1 MSEETKIDEVVVEE
15 VKSEEVVEAVVE
27 TPEVE
32 AEVEVK
38 SEEVAEEATPEV
50 EEVVEDDV
58 TLKHVADALEAKS
71 IETEAQIETKA
82 STADLESVKS
92 ESEAQIKTL
101 TEKLE
106 VLEAKS
112 ARPTLAT
119 KSIKESK
126 EMEQKELMGVF
137 ARKGIE
143 GLRAKAADTQISVD
157 AQGGFA
163 LPIEVSRNI
172 ISLQHERSPIRGLV
186 GGISTETTDYSQL
199 VSLGGSASGWVGES
213 DARPNT
219 GSPELAKVSA
229 VFGEVYASPKAYQ
242 HVLEDSF
249 FNVEAWL
256 AGEVAREFSEQENSA
271 FLSGNGSNK
280 PVGILNGLDT
290 TSAYTAGDA
299 TRDFG
304 KYQVIKSGQATS
316 LGGTSDAV
324 INLLRSVVLNTKT
337 GYLAG
342 AKFMMNRATHNV
354 LVDLKTTDGEYFL
367 QRNITEAAASSIF
380 GFEIV
385 INDDMADIGAGTMPI
400 IFGDFG
406 AGYQIVDRVGVSML
420 RDPYSAHG
428 AISFYTRKRV
438 GSMLLNTEALK
449 VVAVSA

>member
-1 MSEETKIDEVVVEE
+1 MTEETKIIDEVVEE

-38 SEEVAEEATPEV
+38 SEEAVEV
-50 EEVVEDDV
+50 EETVEDEV

-71 IETEAQIETKA
+71 IQTDALIETKA
-82 STADLESVKS
+82 TATDLEAVKS
-92 ESEAQIKTL
+92 ESEAQIKSL

-112 ARPTLAT
+112 SRPTLST
-119 KSIKESK
+119 KSVKETNT
-126 EMEQKELMGVF
+126 MENKDLLGTF
-137 ARKGIE
+137 ARKGVD
-143 GLRAKAADTQISVD
+143 GLRAKAADVQISVD

-163 LPIEVSRNI
+163 LPTEVASNI
-172 ISLQHERSPIRGLV
+172 IALQHERSPIRSLV
-186 GGISTETTDYSQL
+186 GGISTSTTDYSQL
-199 VSLGGSASGWVGES
+199 VSIGGAASGWVGETA
-213 DARPNT
+213 ARPNT
-219 GSPELAKVSA
+219 GSPELAKISA

-249 FNVEAWL
+249 FNVESWL
-256 AGEVAREFSEQENSA
+256 SAEVAREFSEQENQA
-271 FLSGNGSNK
+271 FLDGNGTNK

-290 TSAYTAGDA
+290 TAAYTAGDA
-299 TRDFG
+299 TRAFG
-304 KYQVIKSGQATS
+304 KYQVIKSGEAAS
-316 LGGTSDAV
+316 LGATSDAV

-367 QRNITEAAASSIF
+367 QRNITEAAASRIF

-385 INDDMADIGAGTMPI
+385 INDDMADIGAGNMPI

-406 AGYQIVDRVGVSML
+406 AGYQVVDRVGVSML

-428 AISFYTRKRV
+428 AVSFYTRKRV

-449 VVAVSA
+449 VIAVEA

>member
-1 MSEETKIDEVVVEE
+1 MSEEITKIDEVVEE
-15 VKSEEVVEAVVE
+15 VKSEEVVEAVA
-27 TPEVE
+27 VE

-38 SEEVAEEATPEV
+38 SEEVAEEAVVV
-50 EEVVEDDV
+50 EETEEDDV

-71 IETEAQIETKA
+71 IETEALIETKA
-82 STADLESVKS
+82 STDALNEVKS
-92 ESEAQIKTL
+92 ESEAQIKSL

-106 VLEAKS
+106 VLEAKA

-119 KSIKESK
+119 KSIKEKSN
-126 EMEQKELMGVF
+126 MENKDMLSTF

-143 GLRAKAADTQISVD
+143 GLRAKAADVQISVD
-157 AQGGFA
+157 AQGGFS
-163 LPIEVSRNI
+163 LPIEVSQNI
-172 ISLQHERSPIRGLV
+172 IKLQHERSPIRSLV
-186 GGISTETTDYSQL
+186 GGISTSTTDYSQL
-199 VSLGGSASGWVGES
+199 VSLGGAASGWVGETDS
-213 DARPNT
+213 RPNT
-219 GSPELAKVSA
+219 GSPELAKISA

-242 HVLEDSF
+242 RVLEDSF

-271 FLSGNGSNK
+271 FLNGNGTNK

-299 TRDFG
+299 TRAFG
-304 KYQVIKSGQATS
+304 KYQVIKSGEAAS
-316 LGGTSDAV
+316 LGATSDAV
-324 INLLRSVVLNTKT
+324 INLLRSVVLGTKT

-342 AKFMMNRATHNV
+342 AKFMMNRATHAI

-367 QRNITEAAASSIF
+367 QRNITEVAASRIF
-380 GFEIV
+380 GFDIV
-385 INDDMADIGAGTMPI
+385 INDDMADVGAGNMPV
-400 IFGDFG
+400 IFGDFQ
-406 AGYQIVDRVGVSML
+406 AGYQVVDRVGVSML

-449 VVAVSA
+449 VIAIEA

>member
-1 MSEETKIDEVVVEE
+1 MTEETKIIDEVVEE

-38 SEEVAEEATPEV
+38 SEEAVEV
-50 EEVVEDDV
+50 EETVEDEV

-71 IETEAQIETKA
+71 IQTDALIETKA
-82 STADLESVKS
+82 TATDLEAVKS
-92 ESEAQIKTL
+92 ESEAQIKSL

-112 ARPTLAT
+112 SRPTLST
-119 KSIKESK
+119 KSVKETNT
-126 EMEQKELMGVF
+126 MENKDLLGTF
-137 ARKGIE
+137 ARKGVD
-143 GLRAKAADTQISVD
+143 GLRAKAADVQISVD

-163 LPIEVSRNI
+163 LPTEVASSI
-172 ISLQHERSPIRGLV
+172 IALQHERSPIRSLV
-186 GGISTETTDYSQL
+186 GGISTSTTDYSQL
-199 VSLGGSASGWVGES
+199 VSIGGAASGWVGETA
-213 DARPNT
+213 ARANT
-219 GSPELAKVSA
+219 GSPELAKISA

-256 AGEVAREFSEQENSA
+256 AAEVAREFSEQENQA
-271 FLSGNGSNK
+271 FLDGNGTNK

-290 TSAYTAGDA
+290 TAAYTAGDA

-304 KYQVIKSGQATS
+304 KYQVIKSGEAAS
-316 LGGTSDAV
+316 LGATSDAV

-342 AKFMMNRATHNV
+342 SKFMMNRATHNV

-367 QRNITEAAASSIF
+367 QRNITEAAASRIF

-385 INDDMADIGAGTMPI
+385 INDDMADIGAGNMPI

-406 AGYQIVDRVGVSML
+406 AGYQVVDRVGVSML

-428 AISFYTRKRV
+428 AVSFYTRKRV

-449 VVAVSA
+449 VIAIEA

>member
-15 VKSEEVVEAVVE
+15 VKSEELVEAVVE

-38 SEEVAEEATPEV
+38 SEEVAEEAAPEV

-82 STADLESVKS
+82 SAADLEAVKS
-92 ESEAQIKTL
+92 ESEAQIKSL

-126 EMEQKELMGVF
+126 MENTEMLSTF

-143 GLRAKAADTQISVD
+143 GLRAKAADVQISVD
-157 AQGGFA
+157 AQGGYS
-163 LPIEVSRNI
+163 LPIEVSRQI
-172 ISLQHERSPIRGLV
+172 IELQHEKSPIRGLV

-199 VSLGGSASGWVGES
+199 VSLGGAASGWVGETDS
-213 DARPNT
+213 RPNT
-219 GSPELAKVSA
+219 GSPELAKISA

-271 FLSGNGSNK
+271 FLSGNGTNK

-304 KYQVIKSGQATS
+304 KYQVIKSGEAAS
-316 LGGTSDAV
+316 LGATSDAV

-342 AKFMMNRATHNV
+342 SKFMMNRATHNV

-367 QRNITEAAASSIF
+367 QRNITEAAASRIF

-385 INDDMADIGAGTMPI
+385 INDDMADIGAGNMPI

-449 VVAVSA
+449 VIAVEA

>member
-38 SEEVAEEATPEV
+38 SEEVAEEAAPEV

-71 IETEAQIETKA
+71 IETDAQIESKA
-82 STADLESVKS
+82 STADLEAVKS
-92 ESEAQIKTL
+92 ESEAQIKSL

-106 VLEAKS
+106 ELEAKS
-112 ARPTLAT
+112 ARPTLST
-119 KSIKESK
+119 KSISKESK
-126 EMEQKELMGVF
+126 MENTEMLSTF

-143 GLRAKAADTQISVD
+143 GLRAKAADVQISVD

-172 ISLQHERSPIRGLV
+172 LELQHEKSPIRSLV
-186 GGISTETTDYSQL
+186 GGISTNTTDYSQL
-199 VSLGGSASGWVGES
+199 VSLGNAASGWVGET

-219 GSPELAKVSA
+219 NAPELTKISA

-242 HVLEDSF
+242 HVLEDAF

-256 AGEVAREFSEQENSA
+256 AGEVAREFSEQENQA
-271 FLSGNGSNK
+271 FLTGNGINK
-280 PVGILNGLDT
+280 PVGIMNGLDT
-290 TSAYTAGDA
+290 TSAYLAGDSA
-299 TRDFG
+299 RDFG
-304 KYQVIKSGQATS
+304 KFQVVKSGEAAT
-316 LGGTSDAV
+316 LGATSDAV
-324 INLLRSVVLNTKT
+324 INLLRSVVLSTKT
-337 GYLAG
+337 GYLSG
-342 AKFMMNRATHNV
+342 AKFMMNRATHNI

-367 QRNITEAAASSIF
+367 QRNITEAAAGRIF
-380 GFEIV
+380 GYEIV
-385 INDDMADIGAGTMPI
+385 INEDMDDVGAGTMPI
-400 IFGDFG
+400 MFGSFPT
-406 AGYQIVDRVGVSML
+406 AYQIVDRVGVSML

-438 GSMLLNTEALK
+438 GSMILNTEAVK
-449 VVAVSA
+449 VIAIEA

>member
-1 MSEETKIDEVVVEE
+1 MSEEITKIDEVVED
-15 VKSEEVVEAVVE
+15 VKSEEVVEAVAI
-27 TPEVE
+27 E

-38 SEEVAEEATPEV
+38 SEEVAEEAVVV
-50 EEVVEDDV
+50 EEAEDDV

-71 IETEAQIETKA
+71 IETEALIETKA
-82 STADLESVKS
+82 STDALNEVKS
-92 ESEAQIKTL
+92 ESEAQIKSL

-106 VLEAKS
+106 VLEAKA
-112 ARPTLAT
+112 ARPTLST
-119 KSIKESK
+119 KSIKEKSN
-126 EMEQKELMGVF
+126 MENKDMLSTF

-143 GLRAKAADTQISVD
+143 GLRAKAADVQISVD
-157 AQGGFA
+157 AQGGFS
-163 LPIEVSRNI
+163 LPIEVSQNI
-172 ISLQHERSPIRGLV
+172 INLQHEKSPIRSLV
-186 GGISTETTDYSQL
+186 GGISTSTTDYSQL
-199 VSLGGSASGWVGES
+199 VSLGGAASGWVGETA
-213 DARPNT
+213 ARPNT
-219 GSPELAKVSA
+219 GSPELAKISA

-256 AGEVAREFSEQENSA
+256 AGEVAREFNEQENQA
-271 FLSGNGSNK
+271 FLNGNGTNK

-299 TRDFG
+299 TRAFG
-304 KYQVIKSGQATS
+304 KYQVVKSGQAAS
-316 LGGTSDAV
+316 LGATSDAV

-342 AKFMMNRATHNV
+342 SKFMMNRATHAI

-367 QRNITEAAASSIF
+367 QRNITEVAASRIF
-380 GFEIV
+380 GFDIV
-385 INDDMADIGAGTMPI
+385 INDDMDDVGAGNMPV
-400 IFGDFG
+400 IFGDFQ
-406 AGYQIVDRVGVSML
+406 AGYQVVDRVGVSML

-449 VVAVSA
+449 VIAIEA

>member
-1 MSEETKIDEVVVEE
+1 MTDQIENVI
-15 VKSEEVVEAVVE
+15 
-27 TPEVE
+27 
-32 AEVEVK
+32 AE
-38 SEEVAEEATPEV
+38 
-50 EEVVEDDV
+50 DV
-58 TLKHVADALEAKS
+58 SLKQVADALEAK
-71 IETEAQIETKA
+71 TVATDALIETKV
-82 STADLESVKS
+82 STEALDQVKAD
-92 ESEAQIKTL
+92 SEAQIKSL
-101 TEKLE
+101 NDKVEA
-106 VLEAKS
+106 LEAK
-112 ARPTLAT
+112 ADRPALKTS
-119 KSIKESK
+119 SIKESNTMDNK
-126 EMEQKELMGVF
+126 DMLATF
-137 ARKGIE
+137 ARKGVE
-143 GLRAKAADTQISVD
+143 GLRAKAADVQISVD

-172 ISLQHERSPIRGLV
+172 IQLQHESSPIRQLV
-186 GGISTETTDYSQL
+186 GGISTSTTDYSQL
-199 VSLGGSASGWVGES
+199 VSLGGSASGWVGETA
-213 DARPNT
+213 ARPNT
-219 GSPELAKVSA
+219 GSPELAKISA

-271 FLSGNGSNK
+271 FLNGNGTNK

-290 TSAYTAGDA
+290 TAAYVAGDA

-337 GYLAG
+337 GYLG
-342 AKFMMNRATHNV
+342 NAKWMMSRATHNV

-367 QRNITEAAASSIF
+367 QRDITQAAAGRIF
-380 GFEIV
+380 GYEIV
-385 INDDMADIGAGTMPI
+385 INEDMAEIGAGNMPI

-406 AGYQIVDRVGVSML
+406 AGYQVVDRVGVSML

-449 VVAVSA
+449 VVAIAA

>member
-1 MSEETKIDEVVVEE
+1 MTEE
-15 VKSEEVVEAVVE
+15 VKAVDELVEEI
-27 TPEVE
+27 
-32 AEVEVK
+32 K
-38 SEEVAEEATPEV
+38 SEEVAV
-50 EEVVEDDV
+50 EVVEVEAEIKSDAPESIEVEASIEDEDV

-82 STADLESVKS
+82 STAALEAVKS
-92 ESEAQIKTL
+92 ESEAQIKSL
-101 TEKLE
+101 NEKLE

-112 ARPTLAT
+112 SRPTLST
-119 KSIKESK
+119 KSVKETNT
-126 EMEQKELMGVF
+126 MENKDLLGTF
-137 ARKGIE
+137 ARKGVE
-143 GLRAKAADTQISVD
+143 GLRAKAADVQISVD

-163 LPIEVSRNI
+163 LPTEVASSI
-172 ISLQHERSPIRGLV
+172 IALQHERSPIRSLV
-186 GGISTETTDYSQL
+186 GGISTSTTDYSQL
-199 VSLGGSASGWVGES
+199 VSIGGAASGWVGETA
-213 DARPNT
+213 ARANT
-219 GSPELAKVSA
+219 GSPELAKISA
-229 VFGEVYASPKAYQ
+229 VFGEVFASPKAYQ
-242 HVLEDSF
+242 HVLEDSM

-256 AGEVAREFSEQENSA
+256 SAEVAREFSEQENKA
-271 FLSGNGSNK
+271 FLDGNGTNK

-299 TRDFG
+299 TRSFG
-304 KYQVIKSGQATS
+304 KYQVIKSGEAS
-316 LGGTSDAV
+316 NLGATSDAV

-367 QRNITEAAASSIF
+367 QRNITEAAASRIF

-385 INDDMADIGAGTMPI
+385 INDDMADIGAGNMPV

-406 AGYQIVDRVGVSML
+406 AGYQVVDRVGVSML

-428 AISFYTRKRV
+428 AVSFYTRKRV

-449 VVAVSA
+449 VIAVGA